1 MLKIEDLN
9 FGYGAG
15 EELVLRRVNAV
26 FKPGELALLIG
37 PTGSGKSTFLK
48 IINRLVPEFSS
59 GTASG
64 SISLDGLDLSKM
76 KTHDV
81 APLIGYVNQQPDSFF
96 VSESVVEELAFGLE
110 QLGIAP
116 NEMKKR
122 IHEICT
128 TLGIEDLLERDLE
141 TLSAGQAQKV
151 AIGAA
156 MAAGQKI
163 LLLDEPSSALDD
175 ASCSAL
181 LNWLRDLTKQH
192 GITVIL
198 CEHRF
203 ERVLPFTDNLM
214 IFKGDGSVTKAQ
226 PYLASIVEVLPF
238 WRDTQVLNNKI
249 PHGPIALKAS
259 GVSVRYE
266 NEPAVLNQ
274 ISIEIFSGEVI
285 AIQGPNGSGKSTLL
299 MALSKNLG
307 LAQGTLEQTG
317 TVAVVP
323 QNASDLLF
331 LGSVS
336 AELFESDLLANA
348 KANSTSNIFES
359 LVGRVDPSIHPRDL
373 STGQQL
379 ALVLAF
385 QLTRGAK
392 ILMLDEPTRGLDRS
406 AKAGLVRQILSLSH
420 QGTAVLLATHDNDF
434 AEQVASRRL
443 RLEQGVLIAESGKM
457 S

>member
-1 MLKIEDLN
+1 MLKIADLN
-9 FGYGAG
+9 FGYGSG
-15 EELVLRRVNAV
+15 DELILRRVNAA

-59 GTASG
+59 GTATG
-64 SISLDGLDLSKM
+64 LISFDGIDLSKM
-76 KTHDV
+76 KAHDV

-96 VSESVVEELAFGLE
+96 VSESVIEELAFGLE
-110 QLGIAP
+110 QLGVAP
-116 NEMKKR
+116 PEMKKR
-122 IHEICT
+122 IHEICK
-128 TLGIEDLLERDLE
+128 TLGIEDLLDRDLE

-156 MAAGQKI
+156 LAAGQKI

-181 LNWLRDLTKQH
+181 LNWLRDLTKHH
-192 GITVIL
+192 GITVII

-214 IFKGDGSVTKAQ
+214 IFNGDGSVIKAQ
-226 PYLASIVEVLPF
+226 PTLASIVEVLPF
-238 WRDTQVLNNKI
+238 WRDTQILDKKMAQ
-249 PHGPIALKAS
+249 GPIALRAS
-259 GVSVRYE
+259 GISVRYE
-266 NEPAVLNQ
+266 NEAAVLNQ

-285 AIQGPNGSGKSTLL
+285 SIQGANGSGKSTLL
-299 MALSKNLG
+299 MALSANLG

-336 AELFESDLLANA
+336 AELFESDLFANA
-348 KANSTSNIFES
+348 KANSTSKIFES

-379 ALVLAF
+379 ALVLAL

-406 AKAGLVRQILSLSH
+406 AMAGLARQIISLSN
-420 QGTAVLLATHDNDF
+420 QGTAVLLATHDNEF
-434 AEQVASRRL
+434 ATQVSTRRF
-443 RLEQGVLIAESGKM
+443 RLEQGTLIAESGEM
-457 S
+457 P